1 MANLTNSLGIQFFK
15 KKYGYDNAKAASL
28 ANPKGIYFDSDS
40 QTIFV
45 AGKPY
50 GGNSSSNLTDVNFAN
65 GVLTIVHTDP
75 NTHKETPITLDF
87 NDTASAEATF
97 KVFERIDDLIGPN
110 INVVDGDGKLNY
122 ATTNY
127 LSEVK
132 DGETVVREAAKNLVE
147 ADTRLDAKMGV
158 LTAGK
163 EYTDEQIS
171 TEAKTA
177 LNAGKIAT
185 TDTLSEAINKVDDKV
200 DAVVDEI
207 LKNEK
212 TIASNFNSVKTAAGL
227 SENMEYVKK
236 TDGHYISEAT
246 DMTDAINKLDD
257 ALFNQ
262 VDGLDVNGY
271 VQAEYAG
278 TDNITIAGIKENNG
292 KIERDA
298 DNDVTINVN
307 HAYSKTDAEGT
318 NTNSDLATVKT
329 VRDAI
334 NSLDVDE
341 NTVDGVKEEA
351 QGTEGDEGYK
361 AAVAGNIHV
370 TYKEEDGI
378 VTVEGIKEDYTTVTR
393 VAKSGTHGTEGHVEP
408 SFTVTNGN
416 MIATGNDINTA
427 VLYAKDYTD
436 DEIEKL
442 NTESTMHLFH
452 GDTEITVDADK
463 VVKADGTE
471 YTLKQGNEI
480 VAKFNIEKDSFV
492 QEGKTVN
499 VYKKEGE
506 TDKYYALING
516 VETEVTDYASAGEGW
531 YIRLVIKTT
540 PETAE
545 GESGDKTSEV
555 WIPAESMVDHY
566 IARNTHTEGEGESA
580 TEVKNNA
587 TVTIDNTANTIA
599 VDFVSTS
606 ANTQVNMTDTLTTIA
621 TVGNTN
627 IQIKLDA
634 LETVAANTVGGVQ
647 ITEEA
652 ISETNTDKQLVARV
666 INNSITTDK
675 IVDKNV
681 TEAKLSDDVQ
691 TKIDGTIHEIVAEE
705 TTELNNTT
713 YINIKATKAAT
724 ATEGTETDNQK
735 VTLSSSV
742 QTADAKFVAA
752 HEEGEG
758 EEKHMVA
765 ANLIIDNGEG
775 KNANG
780 LLTHASIAEI
790 KKYVDVVNET
800 AVNSLDAEITSDDD
814 SVATVKVTE
823 VDGKITD
830 VVVTNI
836 SANVSHKDAVYTE
849 AAGETPASFT
859 VGDLTATVMTGA
871 VTGKDIA
878 TVKEYIDEKAATA
891 TTTVTNSKGA
901 DGDAVKLVET
911 LNADGHKNYDIAIVW
926 AEFEEETVETPETPT
941 E

>member
-75 NTHKETPITLDF
+75 NTHEETPITLDF

-110 INVVDGDGKLNY
+110 INVVNGDGKLNY

-127 LSEVK
+127 LSEQ
-132 DGETVVREAAKNLVE
+132 GTEGSEGYRAAAKNLVE
-147 ADTRLDAKMGV
+147 ADTKLDAAIKAV
-158 LTAGK
+158 
-163 EYTDEQIS
+163 
-171 TEAKTA
+171 
-177 LNAGKIAT
+177 
-185 TDTLSEAINKVDDKV
+185 DTRID
-200 DAVVDEI
+200 
-207 LKNEK
+207 
-212 TIASNFNSVKTAAGL
+212 
-227 SENMEYVKK
+227 NM
-236 TDGHYISEAT
+236 
-246 DMTDAINKLDD
+246 
-257 ALFNQ
+257 
-262 VDGLDVNGY
+262 DVN
-271 VQAEYAG
+271 
-278 TDNITIAGIKENNG
+278 
-292 KIERDA
+292 
-298 DNDVTINVN
+298 
-307 HAYSKTDAEGT
+307 S
-318 NTNSDLATVKT
+318 
-329 VRDAI
+329 
-334 NSLDVDE
+334 
-341 NTVDGVKEEA
+341 NTVDGTNV
-351 QGTEGDEGYK
+351 
-361 AAVAGNIHV
+361 HV
-370 TYKEEDGI
+370 TYKQEDGI
-378 VTVEGIKEDYTTVTR
+378 VTVESVTEDYTTVNTTEGTLSSLETPGTDSTITVTDDANIATGADVKKAADFAVRRAKEEIAKLDKADTVVNGIAKEEVAAQGEPDTEGYVAAQPAVDGNIHVTYSETDGIVTVSKVKEDYTTVTR
-393 VAKSGTHGTEGHVEP
+393 VAKSGTHGTEGHQEP
-408 SFTVTNGN
+408 SFNVTNGT

-452 GDTEITVDADK
+452 GGTEITVDADK

-471 YTLKQGNEI
+471 YTLKQGDAI

-681 TEAKLSDDVQ
+681 TEDKLSDDVQ

-775 KNANG
+775 KNDHG

-878 TVKEYIDEKAATA
+878 TVKAYIDEKAATA
-891 TTTVTNSKGA
+891 TTTVTNSNGA

-941 E
+941 V